1 MKKEEKQPY
10 IGAPV
15 TLISSLDVRYEGIL
29 FTIDPNESTVA
40 LQNVKCLG
48 TEDRQKGDKAI
59 PKSDTVYEFIIF
71 RGENIKTI
79 CLSEAPKKEKHP
91 INDPSIL
98 EVGPTEKS
106 SKSSARMEAPHM
118 QHHHQSNQNH
128 HRGRPY
134 HNQQHNQHHDQRWQ
148 NNQPRNYHYQ
158 QRNRYGPPNRRYY
171 NNNRYNDR
179 RRGPPQQYRR
189 NNNYRYYNNR
199 RPKNNNSQ
207 FAPGNA
213 QFLTRSNGRDNN
225 PENPVESIKDDFD
238 FATANARFTK
248 NDPEGEKEEAVEV
261 PEAKPE
267 APVEGTEE
275 KKTTEESEENANE
288 KPKGDEKGEEKKEAT
303 EENKSDPAKA
313 SPHKFEYTYNA
324 EKSFFDDLDSS
335 TDPRNNRNARQ
346 RREVDTQT
354 FGSIAANYAPRTYRN
369 RYRGRRRYNNRRY

>member
-1 MKKEEKQPY
+1 MSEEQKQPY

-59 PKSDTVYEFIIF
+59 AKSDTVYEFIIF

-79 CLSEAPKKEKHP
+79 CLSEAPKKEKSP

-98 EVGPTEKS
+98 QVGPTEKS
-106 SKSSARMEAPHM
+106 SKSSAPVDAPHM
-118 QHHHQSNQNH
+118 QHHHQSNQSH

-134 HNQQHNQHHDQRWQ
+134 QNQHDQRWQ
-148 NNQPRNYHYQ
+148 NQPPRSYQYQ

-171 NNNRYNDR
+171 NNRYNDR
-179 RRGPPQQYRR
+179 RRGPPQYRR
-189 NNNYRYYNNR
+189 NYRYYNNR
-199 RPKNNNSQ
+199 RPKNRNSDY
-207 FAPGNA
+207 APGNA
-213 QFLTRSNGRDNN
+213 QFLTRSRDN

-238 FATANARFTK
+238 FVTANARFSK
-248 NDPEGEKEEAVEV
+248 DELLEGEKEEAVEV
-261 PEAKPE
+261 QEKSPE

-275 KKTTEESEENANE
+275 KKATEESDENANE
-288 KPKGDEKGEEKKEAT
+288 NPEGDEKGEEKKETA
-303 EENKSDPAKA
+303 EEKKGDPAKA
-313 SPHKFEYTYNA
+313 SPQKFEYTYNP
-324 EKSFFDDLDSS
+324 EKSFFDDLDSGAE
-335 TDPRNNRNARQ
+335 PRNNRNAKQ

-369 RYRGRRRYNNRRY
+369 RYRGRRRYNNRNRY